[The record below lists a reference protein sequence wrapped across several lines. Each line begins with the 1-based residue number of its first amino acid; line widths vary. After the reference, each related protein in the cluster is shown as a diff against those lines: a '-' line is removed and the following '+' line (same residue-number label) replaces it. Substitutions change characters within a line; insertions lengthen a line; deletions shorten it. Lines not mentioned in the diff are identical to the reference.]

1 MCLGCVFDVCS
12 VYISI
17 LFEQGVWFNCFH
29 VCLCMSF
36 CHPASQSA
44 SQSVS
49 QPVSQSVWTFTIIH
63 TYTSRKITSVACQCA
78 CICIYMYTYAIYT
91 ICLWLLRMTWTYN
104 NVYIIIYIYIIH
116 IIVCKY
122 IKIHTGIT
130 YHMILHLRCM
140 CIDVK

>member
-1 MCLGCVFDVCS
+1 MHEFLQSNCLDICMCLSLYVFLCVCVLCMCLCRQLCMCLGCVFDVCS

-49 QPVSQSVWTFTIIH
+49 QSASQSVCMNIYNHSHVYIQENHFC
-63 TYTSRKITSVACQCA
+63 SMPMCM
-78 CICIYMYTYAIYT
+78 YMY
-91 ICLWLLRMTWTYN
+91 ICL
-104 NVYIIIYIYIIH
+104 
-116 IIVCKY
+116 
-122 IKIHTGIT
+122 
-130 YHMILHLRCM
+130 HMQFIQFVFDC
-140 CIDVK
+140 CV